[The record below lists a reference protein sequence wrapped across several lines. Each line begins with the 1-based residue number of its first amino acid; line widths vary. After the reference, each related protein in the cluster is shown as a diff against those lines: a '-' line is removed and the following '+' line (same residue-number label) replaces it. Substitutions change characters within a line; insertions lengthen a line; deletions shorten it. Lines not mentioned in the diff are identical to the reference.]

1 MPTLPPP
8 IDDDPVYIAI
18 CDTDERFLS
27 VNAPYAG
34 RFGLLPADLV
44 GRRIVDVI
52 SPAAY
57 MRLAPYI
64 RQVLKGEPVEFT
76 IDVHYDG
83 LGLRRMHTSY
93 VPQMSAAGV
102 VERFVAVL
110 HDASARAEGE
120 RLRQQGFDEALAAQ
134 HMAEIAKRM
143 TEEFLATIS
152 HELSTPIGTVL
163 GWIRILRDG
172 HIDEDTRLRGLD
184 AVERSAKATAT
195 MIEDLLDASRVV
207 TGELRIAR
215 SLVDLD
221 ELARRAVDAATA
233 AALCKR
239 QNLSLDVTDLGQPR
253 VTGDGI
259 RLQQVISNL
268 LSNAIRYTPDG
279 GRINV
284 AVYVRDNRAH
294 IRISDTGRGISADV
308 LQFLCEPFRQ
318 GDGSRTRRHGGLG
331 LGLTIARHLIH
342 LHGGT
347 IAAQSDGLGRGAT
360 FTVTIPLEGMTS
372 IPEQLML
379 RAVNAAAVTG
389 RPN

>member
-8 IDDDPVYIAI
+8 FGDDPVYIAL
-18 CDTDERFLS
+18 CDADERFLS
-27 VNAPYAG
+27 VNAGYAA

-44 GRRIVDVI
+44 GRRIEDVVP
-52 SPAAY
+52 PAAY
-57 MRLAPYI
+57 ARLSPYI
-64 RQVLKGEPVEFT
+64 QQVLIGETVEFT
-76 IDVHYDG
+76 IDVPYDG

-93 VPQMSAAGV
+93 LPQMGAGV

-120 RLRQQGFDEALAAQ
+120 RLRQRGFDDALAAQ
-134 HMAEIAKRM
+134 HMAETAKRM
-143 TEEFLATIS
+143 TDEFLATIS

-163 GWIRILRDG
+163 GWVRILRDG
-172 HIDEDTRLRGLD
+172 QIDDDTRRRGLD

-195 MIEDLLDASRVV
+195 MIEDLLDVSRVV

-221 ELARRAVDAATA
+221 ELARRAVDAATP

-239 QNLSLDVTDLGQPR
+239 QSLSLDVTDPGRPR
-253 VTGDGI
+253 VTGDGM
-259 RLQQVISNL
+259 RLQQVISNV
-268 LSNAIRYTPDG
+268 LSNAIRYTPEG

-284 AVYVRDNRAH
+284 GVYARGTRAH
-294 IRISDTGRGISADV
+294 IRISDTGQGISADV

-318 GDGSRTRRHGGLG
+318 GDGSRTRLHGGLG

-347 IAAQSDGLGRGAT
+347 ITAQSDGLGRGAT
-360 FTVTIPLEGMTS
+360 FTIAIPMESTVS
-372 IPEQLML
+372 IPEQLTL
-379 RAVNAAAVTG
+379 QPDNVPAVPG
-389 RPN
+389 RSN